1 MRKIGEP
8 LKKEKVAGCKG
19 YMKWYRVIE
28 DELRLF
34 INEKALNENG
44 GKLNYI
50 YYKENRA
57 LLCADGIEYSKEFY
71 ERFKDFKVRVF
82 IKSDVGALYS
92 EYEVESFGLCD
103 RGLEVVFK

>member
-34 INEKALNENG
+34 INEKALN
-44 GKLNYI
+44 
-50 YYKENRA
+50 
-57 LLCADGIEYSKEFY
+57 
-71 ERFKDFKVRVF
+71 
-82 IKSDVGALYS
+82 
-92 EYEVESFGLCD
+92 
-103 RGLEVVFK
+103 